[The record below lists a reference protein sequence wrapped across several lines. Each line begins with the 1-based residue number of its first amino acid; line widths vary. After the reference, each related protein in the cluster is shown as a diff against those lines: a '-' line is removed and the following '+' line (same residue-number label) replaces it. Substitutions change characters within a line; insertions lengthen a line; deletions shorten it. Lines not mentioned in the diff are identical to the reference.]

1 MLKLWDNLKDFVKR
15 EPVTVDG
22 AVFRL
27 HVTFTTVVLLACS
40 ILVTASQFV
49 GNPIE
54 CIVEGLPRKPVNTYC
69 WISST
74 FTMPDAFVREQGVG
88 VAHPGV
94 GTEHRPGG
102 GLPKYYTYYQWVCFV
117 LFFQAM
123 LCYFPKWLWDM
134 QEGGLIGT
142 LVKGLHFRLGAEQEK
157 EKQKKMLVRY
167 ILTHIK
173 VSGLPIIHTYY
184 VYDSLCRLFVRIIST
199 IPEREGAR
207 VGGREGIT
215 D

>member
-1 MLKLWDNLKDFVKR
+1 MLKLWDNLKCFVKR

-27 HVTFTTVVLLACS
+27 HVTFTTVALLACS

-74 FTMPDAFVREQGVG
+74 FTMPDAFDRERGVG

-94 GTEHRPGG
+94 GTEYQPGGGG
-102 GLPKYYTYYQWVCFV
+102 GLPKYYTYYQWVCFA

-134 QEGGLIGT
+134 QEGGLIGS

-157 EKQKKMLVRY
+157 EERKKMLVHY
-167 ILTHIK
+167 VLTHIR
-173 VSGLPIIHTYY
+173 VSMRRPTT
-184 VYDSLCRLFVRIIST
+184 RR
-199 IPEREGAR
+199 
-207 VGGREGIT
+207 
-215 D
+215 